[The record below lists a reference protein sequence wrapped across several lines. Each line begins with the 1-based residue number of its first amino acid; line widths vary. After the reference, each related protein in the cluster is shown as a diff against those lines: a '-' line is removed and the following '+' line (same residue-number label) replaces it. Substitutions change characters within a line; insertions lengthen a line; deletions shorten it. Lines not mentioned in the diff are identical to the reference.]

1 LPTIAARAPGTLT
14 SPTTPPIHAY
24 VVSEPEGAIDHQ
36 ARRHEVM
43 CMAQVGAS
51 GGDGRLYLEDFHVGQ
66 RFTSA
71 THGIDAEQI
80 KAFARQFDPQP
91 FHLDEE
97 AAKATLFGRLVASGW
112 HTAAISMRLQVE
124 SGLPIAG
131 GMIGI
136 GGEMSWPRPTL
147 PGDVLRV
154 ETEIKEVTPSRSR
167 PDRGVVRVYSETR
180 NQRDEVVQILDA
192 KLFVPR
198 RA

>member
-1 LPTIAARAPGTLT
+1 MAEPDAPDR
-14 SPTTPPIHAY
+14 
-24 VVSEPEGAIDHQ
+24 PE
-36 ARRHEVM
+36 
-43 CMAQVGAS
+43 
-51 GGDGRLYLEDFHVGQ
+51 RLYLDDLHVGQ

-71 THGIDAEQI
+71 THVIDSEEI

-97 AAKATLFGRLVASGW
+97 AAKGSVFGGLVASGW

-136 GGEMSWPRPTL
+136 GGEMSWPRPTR
-147 PGDVLRV
+147 PGDVLCV
-154 ETEIKEVTPSRSR
+154 VSEIKEVTPSRSR
-167 PDRGVVRVYSETR
+167 PDRGVVRVRSETR

-192 KLFVPR
+192 KLFAPL
-198 RA
+198 RATTAPG

>member
-1 LPTIAARAPGTLT
+1 MA
-14 SPTTPPIHAY
+14 
-24 VVSEPEGAIDHQ
+24 EPDERDPD
-36 ARRHEVM
+36 R
-43 CMAQVGAS
+43 
-51 GGDGRLYLEDFHVGQ
+51 RLYLEDFHVGQ

-71 THGIDAEQI
+71 THVIDATQI

-97 AAKATLFGRLVASGW
+97 AAKGTLFGGLVASGW
-112 HTAAISMRLQVE
+112 HTASITMRLQVD

-131 GMIGI
+131 GIVGI

-154 ETEIKEVTPSRSR
+154 VSEVEEVTPSRSR
-167 PDRGVVRVYSETR
+167 PDRGVVRVRSETR
-180 NQRDEVVQILDA
+180 NQRDEVVQILTA

-198 RA
+198 RTAPVPD